1 MTDAAEPA
9 PTTSPEPAQPSSPEP
24 ANRFATAFSFLSR
37 RPRLLLA
44 LFCLVLWAPGVFSLP
59 PLDRDESRFAQASK
73 QMLES
78 GDLVDIRFGAVPRY
92 KKPVGIYWMQA
103 ATTTIAGLGERTH
116 IWTYRLPSL
125 FGAIAAVWLA
135 FWCARAIAG
144 AEVAFAAAALLAG
157 TLLLTAEAS
166 IATTDAVLL
175 ACVLGTQGML
185 LRSYLATKNGGPP
198 ISRALA
204 LAGWAALG
212 LGVLVKGPVVLAVSA
227 LTVLGLSVWDK
238 DGRWLRTTKPLL
250 GVAVVLMM
258 VAPWVIAIGLKS
270 HWQFFQASLGQDFAT
285 KLQGGQESHG
295 APPGYFLALVN
306 LTFWPAIL
314 FLLPGLGAAI
324 RAHKEP
330 AMRFLLVWAATWV
343 MFELVPTKLP
353 HYVLPIYPALA
364 IMGAVWAFKARET
377 EPLWQKVLFYTAPVQ
392 FVLAAAALAAA
403 PMILPGM
410 YGAGT
415 MWWVLA
421 QVVIFAALAIAAV
434 IAYLRGAR
442 LAAALCAIVAPV
454 VLYPALTAGVAP
466 QLTQLWVS
474 PRAAVAERALSR
486 PDDPPP
492 ALAGYVEP
500 SLVFLLGTET
510 RQTTGQGAADA
521 GAAQGGLALVEDREG
536 GAFKARLAELEA
548 DATEVGALDG
558 FNYSRG
564 RKVHIRVYRVT
575 PVRDVPPPPAE

>member
-1 MTDAAEPA
+1 MTEATEPA
-9 PTTSPEPAQPSSPEP
+9 PTSGPEPVPTSSPAP
-24 ANRFATAFSFLSR
+24 VGRFAQVFAFLSR
-37 RPRLLLA
+37 RPRLILTV
-44 LFCLVLWAPGVFSLP
+44 FCLVLWAPGIFSLP

-103 ATTTIAGLGERTH
+103 ATTTIAGLGDRSH

-125 FGAIAAVWLA
+125 FGAIAAVWFA
-135 FWCARAIAG
+135 FWCARALAT

-157 TLLLTAEAS
+157 TLLLTAEAT

-185 LRSYLATKNGGPP
+185 LRAYLAIKANGPRVGWP
-198 ISRALA
+198 LA

-212 LGVLVKGPVVLAVSA
+212 LGVLVKGPAVLAVPAVTMIA
-227 LTVLGLSVWDK
+227 LSLWDR
-238 DGRWLRTTKPLL
+238 DAGWLRATKPVT
-250 GVAVVLMM
+250 GVLIVVLIA
-258 VAPWVIAIGLKS
+258 APWLIAIAVKS
-270 HWQFFQASLGQDFAT
+270 HGLFFEQSLGQDFAT

-295 APPGYFLALVN
+295 APPGYFLALVSV
-306 LTFWPAIL
+306 TFWPAIL
-314 FLLPGLGAAI
+314 FLLPALAAAI
-324 RAHKEP
+324 RDYKEP
-330 AMRFLLVWAATWV
+330 VMRFLLVWAATWV

-353 HYVLPIYPALA
+353 HYVLPTYPALA
-364 IMGAVWAFKARET
+364 IMGAVWAGKVREA
-377 EPLWQKVLFYTAPVQ
+377 EPVWQKVLFYAAPVQ
-392 FVLAAAALAAA
+392 FALAAAALAAA
-403 PMILPGM
+403 PIILSGK
-410 YGAGT
+410 YGAGSE
-415 MWWVLA
+415 WWVL
-421 QVVIFAALAIAAV
+421 VPVCIFAGLALAAV
-434 IAYLRGAR
+434 VAYLRR
-442 LAAALCAIVAPV
+442 THLAAVLCAITAPV

-466 QLTQLWVS
+466 GLTALWVS

-486 PDDPPP
+486 PGDPPP

-510 RQTTGQGAADA
+510 RQTDGHGAADA
-521 GAAQGGLALVEDREG
+521 GAAQGGLALVEDREA

-548 DATEVGALDG
+548 DATEVGAVDG

-575 PVRDVPPPPAE
+575 PVRDVPPPPPE

>member
-1 MTDAAEPA
+1 MTEASA
-9 PTTSPEPAQPSSPEP
+9 PTSSPEP
-24 ANRFATAFSFLSR
+24 VSRFVKVFPFLSR
-37 RPRLLLA
+37 RPRLFLA

-125 FGAIAAVWLA
+125 FGAVAAVWLA
-135 FWCARAIAG
+135 FWCARSLAST
-144 AEVAFAAAALLAG
+144 EVAFAAAALLAG

-185 LRSYLATKNGGPP
+185 LRVYLAAKNGGPP
-198 ISRALA
+198 IGLA
-204 LAGWAALG
+204 LVLTGWAALG
-212 LGVLVKGPVVLAVSA
+212 FGVLVKGPVVLAVSA
-227 LTVLGLSVWDK
+227 LTVIGLWIWDK
-238 DGRWLRTTKPLL
+238 DGRWLRATKPLL
-250 GVAVVLMM
+250 GLAVVLVM

-353 HYVLPIYPALA
+353 HYVLPTYPALA
-364 IMGAVWAFKARET
+364 FMGAVWAFKAREA
-377 EPLWQKVLFYTAPVQ
+377 EPVFYAAPVQ

-421 QVVIFAALAIAAV
+421 PVVIFAALAIAAV

-442 LAAALCAIVAPV
+442 LAAALCAIAAPV

-466 QLTQLWVS
+466 GLTALWVS
-474 PRAAVAERALSR
+474 PRAAAAERALSR

-510 RQTTGQGAADA
+510 RQTNGQGAADA

-548 DATEVGALDG
+548 DATEVGAVDG

-564 RKVHIRVYRVT
+564 RKVHIRIYRVT